1 MKADGTGID
10 PTLTVNDVI
19 SRDPETLGTFKAFG
33 IDACC
38 GGAKTVE
45 EAARRHSIDLDTL
58 LAALER
64 REENVE

>member
-10 PTLTVNDVI
+10 PTLTVNDVVA
-19 SRDPETLGTFKAFG
+19 RDPETLGIFKAFG

-45 EAARRHSIDLDTL
+45 EAARRHGIDRNAL

-64 REENVE
+64 REENGE

>member
-1 MKADGTGID
+1 MKTDETGID

-19 SRDPETLGTFKAFG
+19 ARDPETLGIFKTFG

-45 EAARRHSIDLDTL
+45 EVARRHGIDLDAL
-58 LAALER
+58 LAALEGR
-64 REENVE
+64 AERSE

>member
-1 MKADGTGID
+1 MKTDGTGID

-19 SRDPETLGTFKAFG
+19 ARDPETLGVFTTFG

-45 EAARRHSIDLDTL
+45 EAARRHGIDLDAL
-58 LAALER
+58 LAALQR
-64 REENVE
+64 REESGE